1 MVADISPRGQ
11 EPEVERMRASRM
23 CPGERTRAAAAT
35 TIVAVAVVVVVDDG
49 VGGHLEEE
57 PGVERGID
65 HAEQVRLASTLL
77 RAGRFLHL
85 HQIFVRI
92 S

>member
-1 MVADISPRGQ
+1 MVADVSPRGQ
-11 EPEVERMRASRM
+11 EPEVGRMRASRM
-23 CPGERTRAAAAT
+23 WPGERTRAAAAT
-35 TIVAVAVVVVVDDG
+35 TIVAVVVVVDDG

-77 RAGRFLHL
+77 RARRFRHL

-92 S
+92 SS